1 MKKLIGIVPAI
12 LLALAMGRAQEN
24 TGAKP
29 NDPTEQMLI
38 ANERALQDA
47 VARAD
52 SASFVSLVLPEGVW
66 TTSQGFVP
74 MNLLANG
81 LSSFRLTKWD
91 IVNPR
96 VTRLGEDSAL
106 VLYVW
111 SGTGTF
117 DNQPLA
123 SATLASTVW
132 TRRNGKWLAVHHQ
145 QTQLDKH

>member
-1 MKKLIGIVPAI
+1 MRKLIGIVPAI

>member
-1 MKKLIGIVPAI
+1 MKKLFGIVPAI
-12 LLALAMGRAQEN
+12 LLALAVGRAQEN
-24 TGAKP
+24 PAAKP
-29 NDPTEQMLI
+29 TDTTEQMLI
-38 ANERALQDA
+38 ANERALHDA
-47 VARAD
+47 VARSD
-52 SASFVSLVLPEGVW
+52 SASFVSLVLPDGVW
-66 TTSQGFVP
+66 TTTQGFVP

-81 LSSFRLTKWD
+81 LSSFRVTKWD

-96 VTRLGEDSAL
+96 VTRLGEDAAV

-132 TRRNGKWLAVHHQ
+132 TRRNGRWLAVHHQ